1 MQGQKIGYV
10 RVSTIEQNTI
20 RQLDGLNL
28 DKVFTDRCSG
38 KDTER
43 PALNDLIDFVRE
55 GDIIYIHSMDRLARN
70 LFDLQKLVHFF
81 NNKKIKVQ
89 FIKENMIFSS
99 DTDSPMANLTLA
111 MLGAFAEFERAL
123 IHERQKEGI
132 AIARQS
138 NTYKGRKP
146 IFTNEQQ
153 AEIKQMVAD
162 RYKVTEIAKKFNV
175 SRATIYNYLASK
187 D

>member
-43 PALNDLIDFVRE
+43 PALKDLIGFVRE

-81 NNKKIKVQ
+81 NSKKIKVQ
-89 FIKENMIFSS
+89 FVKENMIFSN

-123 IHERQKEGI
+123 IRERQKEGI

-138 NTYKGRKP
+138 NSYKGRKP
-146 IFTNEQQ
+146 VFTDEQQ

-175 SRATIYNYLASK
+175 SRATIYNYL

>member
-20 RQLDGLNL
+20 RQLDGLTL
-28 DKVFTDRCSG
+28 DKLFTDTCSG
-38 KDTER
+38 KDTNR
-43 PALNDLIDFVRE
+43 PALTQLINFVRE

-81 NNKKIKVQ
+81 NSKKIKVQ
-89 FIKENMIFSS
+89 FVKENMIFSN

-123 IHERQKEGI
+123 IRERQKEGI

-138 NTYKGRKP
+138 NSYKGRKP
-146 IFTNEQQ
+146 VFTDEQQ

>member
-1 MQGQKIGYV
+1 
-10 RVSTIEQNTI
+10 
-20 RQLDGLNL
+20 
-28 DKVFTDRCSG
+28 
-38 KDTER
+38 
-43 PALNDLIDFVRE
+43 
-55 GDIIYIHSMDRLARN
+55 
-70 LFDLQKLVHFF
+70 
-81 NNKKIKVQ
+81 
-89 FIKENMIFSS
+89 
-99 DTDSPMANLTLA
+99 
-111 MLGAFAEFERAL
+111 ERAL
-123 IHERQKEGI
+123 IRERQKEGI

>member
-10 RVSTIEQNTI
+10 RVSTVEQNTI
-20 RQLDGLNL
+20 RQLDGLAL
-28 DKVFTDRCSG
+28 DKLFTDTCSG
-38 KDTER
+38 KDTNR
-43 PALNDLIDFVRE
+43 PALTQLIEFVRE
-55 GDIIYIHSMDRLARN
+55 GDTIYVHSMDRLARN

-111 MLGAFAEFERAL
+111 MLGVFAEFERAL
-123 IHERQKEGI
+123 IRERQKEGI

-138 NTYKGRKP
+138 NSYKGRKP
-146 IFTNEQQ
+146 VFTDEQQ

-175 SRATIYNYLASK
+175 SRATIYNYLC
-187 D
+187 

>member
-20 RQLDGLNL
+20 RQLDGLTL
-28 DKVFTDRCSG
+28 DKLFTDTCSG
-38 KDTER
+38 KDTNR
-43 PALNDLIDFVRE
+43 PALTQLIEFVRE
-55 GDIIYIHSMDRLARN
+55 GDTIYVHSMDRLARN
-70 LFDLQKLVHFF
+70 LFDLQNLVHFF

-89 FIKENMIFSS
+89 FIKENMMFSS
-99 DTDSPMANLTLA
+99 DTDSPMANFTLA

-123 IHERQKEGI
+123 IRERQKEGI

-138 NTYKGRKP
+138 NSYKGRKP
-146 IFTNEQQ
+146 VFTDEQQ

-175 SRATIYNYLASK
+175 SRATIYNYLS
-187 D
+187 

>member
-28 DKVFTDRCSG
+28 DKLFTDRCSG
-38 KDTER
+38 KDTNR
-43 PALNDLIDFVRE
+43 PALTQLIEFVRE
-55 GDIIYIHSMDRLARN
+55 GDTIYVHSMDRLARN

-81 NNKKIKVQ
+81 NSKKVKVQ
-89 FIKENMIFSS
+89 FVKENMIFSS
-99 DTDSPMANLTLA
+99 DTDSPMANFTLA

-123 IHERQKEGI
+123 IRERQKEGI

-146 IFTNEQQ
+146 VFTDEQQ
-153 AEIKQMVAD
+153 AEIKQMVTD

-175 SRATIYNYLASK
+175 SRATIYNYL

>member
-1 MQGQKIGYV
+1 MQGQNIGYV

-20 RQLDGLNL
+20 RQLDGLTL
-28 DKVFTDRCSG
+28 DKLFMDKCSG
-38 KDTER
+38 KDTNR
-43 PALNDLIDFVRE
+43 PALTQLIEFVRE
-55 GDIIYIHSMDRLARN
+55 GDTIYVHSMDRLARN

-89 FIKENMIFSS
+89 FIKENMTFSS

>member
-38 KDTER
+38 KDTNR
-43 PALNDLIDFVRE
+43 PALTQLIEFVRE
-55 GDIIYIHSMDRLARN
+55 GDTIYVHSMDRLARN

-89 FIKENMIFSS
+89 FIKENMTFSS